1 VGGVTSLGAVVLSE
15 TVNLIQY
22 MVYRIVR
29 RLYGSSTIMDCSIK
43 VGIIGGSGFYN
54 LEELKVD
61 EEVAVETEF
70 GDPSDK
76 FAVGKIGAVD
86 CVVLARHGRKHSL
99 NPTEVNYRANIRA
112 MKKLGVTHILATTC
126 CGSLR
131 EEMKPGDFVVLDSF
145 IDRITKRHQTF
156 HDQASGGKGPF
167 GTVCHIPMCP
177 AFCDRTRDVLVGACR
192 ELGLGVH
199 DKGTMVTIEGPR
211 FSSLAES
218 RAFRSWGCD
227 VINMTTVPEVV
238 LAAEA
243 GISYA
248 SVAMVTD
255 YDCWR
260 NPGEAVNVPAVLEVM
275 KKNVG
280 NVKNLVVKGVEM
292 LAKMNW
298 SETIKANE
306 ARAKGSIMH

>member
-1 VGGVTSLGAVVLSE
+1 MGSCGGS
-15 TVNLIQY
+15 
-22 MVYRIVR
+22 
-29 RLYGSSTIMDCSIK
+29 GSSTTMDCSIK

-54 LEELKVD
+54 LEELKID

-70 GDPSDK
+70 GHPSDK
-76 FAVGKIGAVD
+76 FVIGKIGRVD
-86 CVVLARHGRKHSL
+86 CVVLARHGRNHSL

-126 CGSLR
+126 CGSLK
-131 EEMKPGDFVVLDSF
+131 EDMKPGHFVVLDSF
-145 IDRITKRHQTF
+145 FDRTTKRHQSF
-156 HDQASGGKGPF
+156 HDQSSGERGSF

-177 AFCDRTRDVLVGACR
+177 AFCDRTREVLIGACK
-192 ELGLGVH
+192 ELGLEVH
-199 DKGTMVTIEGPR
+199 DKGTMVTVEGPR

-218 RAFRSWGCD
+218 KAFRSWGCD
-227 VINMTTVPEVV
+227 VVNMTTVPEVV

-260 NPGEAVNVPAVLEVM
+260 DPTKAVNVGEVMEVM
-275 KKNVG
+275 KNNVG
-280 NVKNLVVKGVEM
+280 NVKSLMVRAVEM
-292 LAKMNW
+292 LAKLQW
-298 SETIKANE
+298 SKTVEANE
-306 ARAKGSIMH
+306 AKAKGSIM